1 MLLQNAIYRFFIIQI
16 FIIQI
21 QFFIILLLICMGLEN
36 PGSSVHSVAMMSL
49 IGLESGTVL
58 KFFLIFL
65 DLDNF
70 DQYRRVI
77 L

>member
-1 MLLQNAIYRFFIIQI
+1 
-16 FIIQI
+16 
-21 QFFIILLLICMGLEN
+21 MGLEN